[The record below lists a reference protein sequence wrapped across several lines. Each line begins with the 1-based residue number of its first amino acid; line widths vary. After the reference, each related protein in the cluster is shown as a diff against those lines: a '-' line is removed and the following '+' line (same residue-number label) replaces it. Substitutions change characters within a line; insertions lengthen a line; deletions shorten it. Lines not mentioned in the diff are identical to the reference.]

1 MQEEEV
7 KEAEERVKV
16 AKEGVVEEQEEEEEQ
31 QQQAVVIVVVG
42 RAEEDTWRLIIGF
55 TRRMCVR
62 RASTSSR
69 TRLRFGS
76 VSLPP
81 LVLLIF
87 GNAPR
92 AVRVCLFLGGG
103 LMREIVLIFGEHLK
117 PYASASWK
125 RAFFLC
131 LFSHFWCFLNM
142 TVCFHACV
150 FSLMCIMFRAHMCIH
165 VCDLFMNVS

>member
-1 MQEEEV
+1 VQEEEV

-81 LVLLIF
+81 FLWRSLCVRFCSFLESCI
-87 GNAPR
+87 
-92 AVRVCLFLGGG
+92 AVRVCLLGAYVSFTPFGGG
-103 LMREIVLIFGEHLK
+103 ALCVRFCSFLESTSSHTRLPFGSVHFFFPFVVIFGVSEHE
-117 PYASASWK
+117 
-125 RAFFLC
+125 
-131 LFSHFWCFLNM
+131 
-142 TVCFHACV
+142 CV
-150 FSLMCIMFRAHMCIH
+150 FSCVCIIMD
-165 VCDLFMNVS
+165 VYYV